1 MQQNLPY
8 QQPYQYGMQR
18 QLRIIPITN
27 KQEANSTQVDYNG
40 VPTFFYNQS
49 TGEIYKKQFD
59 ISTGL
64 ATFQEYTLT
73 GSPISN
79 ENTQTGNITYKDELN
94 AIYGKIDGLE
104 QTIKELLKIDD
115 VKGAKNAK

>member
-18 QLRIIPITN
+18 QSRIIPITN
-27 KQEANSTQVDYNG
+27 RQEANSTQVDYNG

-59 ISTGL
+59 IATGL

-79 ENTQTGNITYKDELN
+79 ENTPIGNITYKDELN

-104 QTIKELLKIDD
+104 QTIKDLLKIDD